1 MSKCIYCQAR
11 KGKRVCPALSGLI
24 CSQCC
29 GEHSAVDIACTADC
43 SYLKNVLIGRQNQEI
58 SLEVERGIRD
68 VNPDVVG
75 YDIYEKTENHA
86 MMAFIIENSFR
97 ENYLAGYPIDDTVIM
112 ELLKL
117 IHRRYYCR
125 KETFIND
132 GRLRQRMDSYEKLKE
147 KLDELLPE
155 QEQEKVIMRLIL
167 SIKNISGGRF
177 GDCGYLNYLK
187 NNLLRNKQEEG
198 GYVIEDKWGNM
209 VWETL

>member
-1 MSKCIYCQAR
+1 
-11 KGKRVCPALSGLI
+11 VCPALNGLI

-68 VNPDVVG
+68 VNPDVLG
-75 YDIYEKTENHA
+75 YDIYEKTEEHA
-86 MMAFIIENSFR
+86 RMAFTIESSFR
-97 ENYLAGYPIDDTVIM
+97 NNYLAGQPVNDAGVM

-125 KETFIND
+125 KEVYTQDERLGHSLDTF
-132 GRLRQRMDSYEKLKE
+132 EALK
-147 KLDELLPE
+147 KSFDEILPE
-155 QEQEKVIMRLIL
+155 AEQEKVIMRLLL

-177 GDCGYLNYLK
+177 GDYGYLNYLK
-187 NNLLRNKQEEG
+187 NNLVLNKQKEG
-198 GYVIEDKWGNM
+198 GYIVEDKWGNM